1 LSMDYPFERRLAA
14 STTPS
19 MPPCMKNACSGY

>member
-1 LSMDYPFERRLAA
+1 LESFSALSM
-14 STTPS
+14 TPS